1 MQRENTWRKHNF
13 IPFMVNVLRIL
24 AEKNELMPLVE
35 KSKQKNSNKPSSK
48 A

>member
-24 AEKNELMPLVE
+24 AEKNELMPLVDKAKAKNGKP
-35 KSKQKNSNKPSSK
+35 KS
-48 A
+48 